1 MMPSSSISLTTQSP
15 SIRRGHLWPL
25 ALLLASCTAGPVST
39 TDSSRQER
47 APQATAAPAEAAEP
61 STEIRWSLD
70 FGTTLELPAV
80 WLQKKSN
87 EGRTIGTPEMR
98 RDPATGGVYFANA
111 TVIYDHP
118 VHRLALE
125 QATLAALLAGASHV
139 DGRAERPV
147 GSLALRIASDGTLQ
161 SYEHVVGTEAEPAG
175 DIVPMTGEWKVQDA
189 SHFEVQLTR
198 RPSRGLPSTR
208 TWRDYESGYLLVR
221 EIEPGVALLKL
232 EPTRDGRAS
241 ERRIVG
247 NVDAQGVLEIWIQ

>member
-1 MMPSSSISLTTQSP
+1 MPSSSISTASPTQLP
-15 SIRRGHLWPL
+15 RRSHLGPL

-39 TDSSRQER
+39 EDSSRQELALR
-47 APQATAAPAEAAEP
+47 ATAAPAKVSEP
-61 STEIRWSLD
+61 SAEIRWSLD
-70 FGTTLELPAV
+70 FGTTLELPAI

-87 EGRTIGTPEMR
+87 EGRMIGTPEMR

-111 TVIYDHP
+111 TVIYDQP

-125 QATLAALLAGASHV
+125 RSTLSALLAGASHV

-147 GSLALRIASDGTLQ
+147 GSLALRIASDGTIQ

-208 TWRDYESGYLLVR
+208 SWRDYESGYLLVR
-221 EIEPGVALLKL
+221 EIEPGLALLKL

-241 ERRIVG
+241 ERHIVG
-247 NVDAQGVLEIWIQ
+247 NIDAQGVLEIWIQ